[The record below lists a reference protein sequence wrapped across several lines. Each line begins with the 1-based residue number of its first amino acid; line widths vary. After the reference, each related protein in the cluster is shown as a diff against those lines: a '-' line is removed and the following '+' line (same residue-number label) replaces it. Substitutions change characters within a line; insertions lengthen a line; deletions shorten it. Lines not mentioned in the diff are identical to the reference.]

1 MRSGFGHRQS
11 EPFALAAQIAYVAV
25 QQFLEQPDLL
35 GIHGLAVTD
44 AKPFGM
50 RGLKLLHA
58 AVRVGADAQ
67 FARSIVVTERGD
79 DIKELGFHPCI

>member
-1 MRSGFGHRQS
+1 M
-11 EPFALAAQIAYVAV
+11 AAQIADVAV
-25 QQFLEQPDLL
+25 QQFLEQSDFFRVYR
-35 GIHGLAVTD
+35 LAITHT
-44 AKPFGM
+44 KPFGM